1 MKRTWYHRLIL
12 SYVPVI
18 FLLITVLIFAAL
30 SVISE
35 ISIRETEKANRIS
48 ARYVMDSLETR
59 LRDIERAVLEEMGA
73 SAALGAFYDPGG
85 TPDPLL
91 PYQVSKGL
99 HRLTDDHP
107 LIHSIYLYRARDGA
121 VLTLSG
127 MEDLRVFADRRFV
140 EDAAGREGN
149 SPWSGVR
156 RLREW
161 EGEPETEVISLAKR
175 ALLPLGGDGIV
186 VVNVKARGLFGIA
199 DEMINKDLTYME
211 IRNGDSRLYTSA
223 EGAGL
228 QAETSAEPTARLH
241 SEALGWEIV
250 SGIKPGAL
258 LGGLSLLSHLW
269 VWIGGFA
276 ILISIGYLFYITRSH
291 YKPIESIMRQIQAY
305 QSGAGAR
312 PQNSDEFSFIGR
324 VLDNLM
330 NQTAQYEK
338 QYKEDLLVRRRQV
351 FLELLS
357 GRPER
362 SAAQWEELL
371 TRLGIGGGG
380 GRYTAAVVE
389 IDRYARF
396 REQYS
401 MRDRNLLQ
409 FAVTNAAQ
417 EFAGREGLTVWAEW
431 TEEHRLGVLF
441 LEDREEAQAGN
452 PAEVLDRLR
461 TWTPVHLKLSLT
473 AGIGRP
479 REEITQAGGSFAE
492 ALAALRYKM
501 SLGGGRVLR
510 CEDQAGQPAGD
521 IHPYFGRIDAL
532 VRSFRLADE
541 DWEDQAAELLLALE
555 GDLLR
560 DDAILVLL
568 EYWAGALRRAL
579 EELGGETLTY
589 WERQAEPELLQA
601 MEELDT
607 LEELLPSWKRTLEG
621 LHRQYLAHTDR
632 HGRRGLAGEIRRFIE
647 GDYANADLSLSL
659 ISDKF
664 GVGAKYASQ
673 LFKEEFGMKF
683 VDYLCSLRM
692 EQAKRLLLETD
703 ASLPEISQQVGY
715 THSISFGRTFK
726 KVVGVTPGDY
736 RKYMQ
741 PPGNRGVTGESMS

>member
-1 MKRTWYHRLIL
+1 MKKTWYHRLIL

-35 ISIRETEKANRIS
+35 VSIRETEKANRIS

-59 LRDIERAVLEEMGA
+59 LRDIERAVLEEMGG
-73 SAALGAFYDPGG
+73 SAALDAFYNPD
-85 TPDPLL
+85 TPADPLL
-91 PYQVSKGL
+91 PYEVSKGL
-99 HRLTDDHP
+99 HRLADDHP
-107 LIHSIYLYRARDGA
+107 LIHSIYLYRARDGV

-127 MEDLRVFADRRFV
+127 LEPAASFGDRAFV
-140 EDAAGREGN
+140 EEAAKREGN

-156 RLREW
+156 GLREW
-161 EGEPETEVISLAKR
+161 LGEPETEVISLAKR

-186 VVNVKARGLFGIA
+186 VVNVKARGLFAIA

-211 IRNGDSRLYTSA
+211 IRRGEARLYSSY
-223 EGAGL
+223 EGAPG
-228 QAETSAEPTARLH
+228 EPSAEPTTRLH
-241 SEALGWEIV
+241 SEALGWEVV

-258 LGGLSLLSHLW
+258 LGHLSLLSHLW

-276 ILISIGYLFYITRSH
+276 IVTSLGYLFYITRSH
-291 YKPIESIMRQIQAY
+291 YKPIENIMKQIQTYHSTA
-305 QSGAGAR
+305 AAR
-312 PQNSDEFSFIGR
+312 QHGSDEFSFIGR
-324 VLDNLM
+324 VLDTLM

-362 SAAQWEELL
+362 SDAQWEELL
-371 TRLGIGGGG
+371 ARLGIGAGA
-380 GRYTAAVVE
+380 RRCTAAVVE

-396 REQYS
+396 REKYS
-401 MRDRNLLQ
+401 ERDRNLLQ

-417 EFAGREGLTVWAEW
+417 EFAAREGMTVWAEW
-431 TEEHRLGVLF
+431 TDEHRLGVLF
-441 LEDREEAQAGN
+441 LEDGASRESGS
-452 PAEVLDRLR
+452 PSEVLDRLR
-461 TWTPVHLKLSLT
+461 TWTPVHLNLSLT
-473 AGIGRP
+473 AGVGRG
-479 REEITQAGGSFAE
+479 REDLTHAGDSYAE
-492 ALAALRYKM
+492 ALAALRCKM

-510 CEDQAGQPAGD
+510 FEDRDGQPAGN
-521 IHPYFGRIDAL
+521 IHPYFGRIDSV

-541 DWEDQAAELLLALE
+541 DWDDEVSRLLLALE

-560 DDAILVLL
+560 DDGILVLL
-568 EYWAGALRRAL
+568 EYWAGALRRSM
-579 EELGGETLTY
+579 EELGGDTLAY
-589 WERQAEPELLQA
+589 WVREAEPELLRA
-601 MEELDT
+601 AEELDT
-607 LEELLPSWKRTLEG
+607 LEELLPVWKRTLEE

-632 HGRRGLAGEIRRFIE
+632 CGRRGLAGEIRRFIKD
-647 GDYANADLSLSL
+647 DYANADLSLAL

-673 LFKEEFGMKF
+673 LFKDEFGMKF

-692 EQAKRLLLETD
+692 EHAKRLLLETD

-741 PPGNRGVTGESMS
+741 PPGPRGMAGESFS

>member
-59 LRDIERAVLEEMGA
+59 LRDIERAVLEEMGG
-73 SAALGAFYDPGG
+73 SAALDAFYDPGS
-85 TPDPLL
+85 PADPLL
-91 PYQVSKGL
+91 PYEVSKGL

-107 LIHSIYLYRARDGA
+107 LIHSIYLYRARDGV

-127 MEDLRVFADRRFV
+127 MEDLRAFADRTFV
-140 EDAAGREGN
+140 EETAGREGN
-149 SPWSGVR
+149 SPWSVVR
-156 RLREW
+156 RLKEW
-161 EGEPETEVISLAKR
+161 QGEQETEVISLAKR

-186 VVNVKARGLFGIA
+186 VVNVKARALFGIA
-199 DEMINKDLTYME
+199 DEMINKDLTFME
-211 IRNGDSRLYTSA
+211 IRKGDSRLYSSA
-223 EGAGL
+223 GEAGL
-228 QAETSAEPTARLH
+228 QKESGAEPTARLH
-241 SEALGWEIV
+241 SEALGWDIV

-276 ILISIGYLFYITRSH
+276 ILVSLFYLFYITRSH

-305 QSGAGAR
+305 QSGAGTR
-312 PQNSDEFSFIGR
+312 PQNSDEFAFIGR
-324 VLDNLM
+324 VLDTLM

-380 GRYTAAVVE
+380 RRCTAAVVE

-401 MRDRNLLQ
+401 TRDRNLLQ

-431 TEEHRLGVLF
+431 TEEHRLGLLF
-441 LEDREEAQAGN
+441 LEEAAAPETGR

-479 REEITQAGGSFAE
+479 REEITQAGGSFGE
-492 ALAALRYKM
+492 ALGALRYKL
-501 SLGGGRVLR
+501 SLGSGRVLR
-510 CEDQAGQPAGD
+510 FEDQSGLPAGD

-541 DWEDQAAELLLALE
+541 EWEDQAEELLLALE
-555 GDLLR
+555 GDPLR
-560 DDAILVLL
+560 DDGILVLL
-568 EYWAGALRRAL
+568 EYLAGALRRSL
-579 EELGGETLTY
+579 EELGGETLAY
-589 WERQAEPELLQA
+589 WERQAEPELLRVLS
-601 MEELDT
+601 ELDT
-607 LEELLPSWKRTLEG
+607 LEELLPALKGILHG

-647 GDYANADLSLSL
+647 ADYANAELSLAL

-664 GVGAKYASQ
+664 GVGAKYASH
-673 LFKEEFGMKF
+673 LFKEEFGLKF

-692 EQAKRLLLETD
+692 EHAKRLLLETD

-741 PPGNRGVTGESMS
+741 PPAARGVAGESYS